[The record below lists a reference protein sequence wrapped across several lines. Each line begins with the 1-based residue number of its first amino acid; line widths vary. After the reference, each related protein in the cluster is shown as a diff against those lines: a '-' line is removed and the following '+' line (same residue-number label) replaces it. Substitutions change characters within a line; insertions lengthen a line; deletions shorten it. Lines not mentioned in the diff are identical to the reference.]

1 MKSRNLAEALSRR
14 GFLRVGALSGGAGL
28 LAACAPAAAPAPAQ
42 PAGGAGQPGAAG
54 AKPAWEQEW
63 AELIKAA
70 TKEGEIV
77 YDVTRSTSGAQKRTV
92 PDFEAAFP
100 GIKVT
105 QTTSDSAAV
114 FAQKVLQEQNGGI
127 LSWDLLFMSQAPFQA
142 LMPAGALAP
151 IKPLMVHPDGLNDSS
166 WIGGF
171 EAGWND
177 NEKRWGYTGNL
188 NLGPQPWINTSM
200 VGEGEIKTVQD
211 LLNPKWQGKICWADP
226 RVNGYGYGQLVAYRM
241 AKGDA
246 AFTEFVTKL
255 VLEQKAALNRDTRQV
270 TEWMVRGNYAIG
282 AGVVPPVL
290 AEFQAQGLG
299 KTLKQL
305 ALPEFRFGSSN
316 KPVWLP
322 KQVPHPNAAKLFLNW
337 WLTKPGQLAW
347 SEGAQVNSRRKDIPV
362 IDKDAYVEPDKP
374 APYVLDTENGSKESD
389 KTVAMIKELVK

>member
-1 MKSRNLAEALSRR
+1 
-14 GFLRVGALSGGAGL
+14 
-28 LAACAPAAAPAPAQ
+28 
-42 PAGGAGQPGAAG
+42 
-54 AKPAWEQEW
+54 
-63 AELIKAA
+63 
-70 TKEGEIV
+70 TKEGEII

-127 LSWDLLFMSQAPFQA
+127 FSWDLLFMSQAPFQS
-142 LMPAGALAP
+142 LMPVGALAP
-151 IKPLMVHPDGLNDSS
+151 LRPLIIHPDALADSA

-177 NEKRWGYTGNL
+177 NDKKWGYTANL
-188 NLGPQPWINTSM
+188 NLGPQPWVNTSM
-200 VGEGEIKTVQD
+200 VGEGEIKTVAD
-211 LLNPKWQGKICWADP
+211 LLNPKWQGKICWSDP
-226 RVNGYGYGQLVAYRM
+226 RVNGYGYGPLVPYRIT
-241 AKGDA
+241 KGDA
-246 AFTEFVTKL
+246 AFRDFLIKL
-255 VLEQKAALNRDTRQV
+255 VEQQKAALNRDTRQI

-299 KTLKQL
+299 KNLKQL
-305 ALPEFRFGSSN
+305 ALDEFRFGASN

-347 SEGAQVNSRRKDIPV
+347 SDGAQVNSRRKDIPV
-362 IDKDAYVEPDKP
+362 FDKDAYVEPNKP
-374 APYVLDTENGSKESD
+374 VPYVLDTENGSIESA
-389 KTVAMIKELVK
+389 KTVEMAKDLIK